1 MKFVQLYKL
10 LFENK
15 AISSL
20 VDNADFQNLLYQ
32 YGRNSKFRDFLAMWH
47 LHDID
52 IKTGKRGVLV
62 IRDYTAPVKIVDI
75 IMDDNEKGLVLEK
88 TDGSNFEDMT
98 YLIPPFTDR
107 SKKHVIVYDKF
118 FYSIIPEKTFS
129 IISKWLVFLK
139 NKNEL
144 NEFLS
149 DIELQK
155 LSLDSIDLLKTT
167 DATLENLK
175 NKVFNITLKRDIS
188 RGKSNSAGP
197 EGRTVLEF
205 DDGWKWVSLDKEYC
219 SKEGNAAGHCGNAG
233 GLKTENI
240 LSLRDDNN
248 RIHITAV
255 VNNKISNEFKGV
267 GNRKPLPY
275 THKYIIGLLLDTKL
289 IDKIGAGK
297 YMPENDFQL
306 DDLSSENINKLI
318 KAGFLDKNWK
328 KSGSQKRESNPDP
341 DPEWLNVLKNDPAKF
356 EKYYKDHTGST
367 LPKFEY
373 FDNSTEEFVLE
384 SDTEVVGLL
393 NDDALS
399 RLSSLIYNKTG
410 GGEDSNIY
418 KDVIT
423 NKSFK
428 KWLTNLS
435 DKYHTRNS
443 IHSSN
448 PISILMRMGSKDS
461 QKTFFFRK
469 FLSHVYYDILE
480 QEPIHISQF
489 SDDFKLIMKFNGRIN
504 ETKNVNWKVA
514 YNANEDIQDIENINL
529 YGTYQQKEVNEIINY
544 LKKGNY
550 ILEGAVSKIR
560 YEKILEIMD
569 NVATLYP
576 FYKKI
581 KI

>member
-62 IRDYTAPVKIVDI
+62 IRDYIAPVKIVDI
-75 IMDDNEKGLVLEK
+75 IMDNNEKGLVLEK

-139 NKNEL
+139 NTNEL
-144 NEFLS
+144 NELLS
-149 DIELQK
+149 DTELQK

-175 NKVFNITLKRDIS
+175 NKVFNITLKRDIN
-188 RGKSNSAGP
+188 RGKSNTAGP
-197 EGRTVLEF
+197 EGRTVLDF
-205 DDGWKWVSLDKEYC
+205 NDGWKWVSLDKEYC
-219 SKEGNAAGHCGNAG
+219 SKEGAAAGHCGNAG
-233 GLKTENI
+233 GLKSENI

-289 IDKIGAGK
+289 IDEIGEGK

-318 KAGFLDKNWK
+318 KAGFLDKTWK
-328 KSGSQKRESNPDP
+328 KSGSPRIESND

-373 FDNSTEEFVLE
+373 FDNSTEEFVLD

-399 RLSSLIYNKTG
+399 RLSSIIYNKTG
-410 GGEDSNIY
+410 SDQDYDIH
-418 KDVIT
+418 KDVIN

-428 KWLTNLS
+428 KWLTDLS
-435 DKYHTRNS
+435 SKYRNS
-443 IHSSN
+443 QAQHLPN
-448 PISILMRMGSKDS
+448 PIAILMRMGSKDS
-461 QKTFFFRK
+461 QKTIFLRK
-469 FLSHVYYDILE
+469 FLSHVYYYILE
-480 QEPIHISQF
+480 HEPIHIPQF

-504 ETKNVNWKVA
+504 ETKNVNWKVV
-514 YNANEDIQDIENINL
+514 YNANNEDIQDIEDINS
-529 YGTYQQKEVNEIINY
+529 YGTYERKGVKEIIDE
-544 LKKGNY
+544 LKKGGY
-550 ILEGAVSKIR
+550 ILEGVISKMNFG
-560 YEKILEIMD
+560 EILEIMD